1 MSHLGKLYGL
11 ELIKHA
17 VEWGTT
23 ESQSAVHAPVSE
35 GTDWSSP
42 ARTISTLFD
51 QNEERD
57 PIADSVP
64 GLNFRGSDQHYANPK
79 YAVTMNHGLVWN
91 PDLWSTFNDEKMDS
105 VELPGKK
112 PVVNDNYDTRTT
124 RSVWDEHSAFE
135 SNKGIIEGGA
145 GTPGPSV

>member
-1 MSHLGKLYGL
+1 VGL
-11 ELIKHA
+11 ELIKQA

-35 GTDWSSP
+35 GSDWGQKT
-42 ARTISTLFD
+42 RHISTLFD
-51 QNEERD
+51 QNAERD
-57 PIADSVP
+57 PMTDEDP
-64 GLNFRGSDQHYANPK
+64 GSNFRGSDQHYANPK

-112 PVVNDNYDTRTT
+112 PVVSDNYDTRTT
-124 RSVWDEHSAFE
+124 QNVWDEHNAF
-135 SNKGIIEGGA
+135 SPNKGIIDTSP
-145 GTPGPSV
+145 GTPGPAV